1 MPLRR
6 PPPPPKL
13 MARALT
19 RTHFHSSRLLRILS
33 DLACLEAAPAA
44 AFAEKLGLWVDYTDA
59 ITLCAV
65 HNARPASTPA
75 PAPMATAAEAV
86 AEEFARQRGV
96 LERAIHTGKLPP
108 MEPAEAAQLAS
119 SNTGAG
125 PTAGEITA
133 AYEPFRR
140 YYLAQQRDLEL
151 KLPPLRACVR
161 EALAQASAA
170 LQQLGALDAALDA
183 ILAERESHLLGSL
196 PLLLKKRFTHL
207 LKHQHPQPPGAWAAR
222 FGQELQTVL
231 LAELDLRLQT
241 ATGLIEALTS
251 ETTTLCTV

>member
-1 MPLRR
+1 
-6 PPPPPKL
+6 

-33 DLACLEAAPAA
+33 DLACLEATPAA
-44 AFAEKLGLWVDYTDA
+44 AFAEKLGLWVAYTDA

-65 HNARPASTPA
+65 HNARPTSTPA
-75 PAPMATAAEAV
+75 PAPVATAALA
-86 AEEFARQRGV
+86 AAAEFARQRSV
-96 LERAIHTGKLPP
+96 LERAIHAGNLPQ
-108 MEPAEAAQLAS
+108 MELAEAAQLANGS
-119 SNTGAG
+119 AGAG
-125 PTAGEITA
+125 LTAGDITA

-151 KLPPLRACVR
+151 KLPPLRARVR
-161 EALAQASAA
+161 EALAQAAPA
-170 LQQLGALDAALDA
+170 LQQLGALDAALDG
-183 ILAERESHLLGSL
+183 ILAERESRLLGSL
-196 PLLLKKRFTHL
+196 PLLLKKRFSYL
-207 LKHQHPQPPGAWAAR
+207 LKHHHAQQPGAWALR